1 MKNYEVI
8 FNDGAFYRN
17 VKATSK
23 EYAFNKAYA
32 SLTVGQK
39 NNWYNWIVIEK

>member
-1 MKNYEVI
+1 MKKFEVI

-17 VKATSK
+17 VKATSE

-32 SLTVGQK
+32 SLTNGQK
-39 NNWYNWIVIEK
+39 NNLYNWVVIEK